1 MSAFL
6 RFDEDA
12 LTISV
17 FEGSS
22 ERGTYTA
29 TITLS
34 NDSEFGLRST
44 VYTLH
49 FIITP
54 KISEVEAIPK
64 QVERLNLLE

>member
-1 MSAFL
+1 MGDASAFL

-29 TITLS
+29 VITLS
-34 NDSEFGLRST
+34 DDSEFGLRST

-54 KISEVEAIPK
+54 
-64 QVERLNLLE
+64 